1 MTSWLLY
8 GLIFLVV
15 AMACHL
21 MLSAW
26 WPRNTSRRMAALQQT
41 HAQGHLHPW
50 LAQLVRWRQRLHE
63 GLLRLGKRAQ
73 VLRGVSPP
81 APDQATESVSPTQA
95 LRQRLLSA
103 GISSSQ
109 APVLFQATQVLLG
122 LLFPFIMAVVLWV
135 ERPALQTASQFILL
149 LLTGMV
155 GYHLPRAWLERRIR
169 HRQTA
174 LFRHFPDAL
183 DLMRMCI
190 QAGLGLDASID
201 RVGRETRLS
210 CPALSEEFAMTGYEL
225 RAGAAR
231 AQALRHLAQRID
243 LRDVHAWVN
252 TVIQSDRFGT
262 SLSESLQVYAQTLR
276 HKRKLMAQEAA
287 AKLPIKLLIP
297 LVFCLFPGLL
307 VVLLGPAII
316 NIATHLLPAL
326 GAQP

>member
-1 MTSWLLY
+1 MTPWLLY
-8 GLIFLVV
+8 GLIFVVV
-15 AMACHL
+15 ALACHWIL
-21 MLSAW
+21 TVW
-26 WPRNTSRRMAALQQT
+26 WPAGTSRRMAALQQT
-41 HAQGHLHPW
+41 DDTRGVHPW
-50 LAQLVRWRQRLHE
+50 LAQLVQWRQRMHA
-63 GLLRLGKRAQ
+63 GLLRLGQRTQLLKK
-73 VLRGVSPP
+73 VSPP
-81 APDQATESVSPTQA
+81 AAGETAERTTPTQA
-95 LRQRLLSA
+95 LRQRLLCA

-109 APVLFQATQVLLG
+109 ATLLFQATQALLA
-122 LLFPFIMAVVLWV
+122 LSFPLVAAVVLWV
-135 ERPALQTASQFILL
+135 QRPALQTASQFIVLI
-149 LLTGMV
+149 LTGMV

-169 HRQTA
+169 HRQEA
-174 LFRHFPDAL
+174 LFKHFPDAL
-183 DLMRMCI
+183 DLMRMCV

-243 LRDVHAWVN
+243 LRDVDAWVS
-252 TVIQSDRFGT
+252 TLIQSDRFGT
-262 SLSESLQVYAQTLR
+262 SLSESLQVYAQALR
-276 HKRKLMAQEAA
+276 HKRKMMAQEAA

-316 NIATHLLPAL
+316 NISTHLLPAL